1 MSFDE
6 LADRLVV
13 AGRAAFREARERN
26 RGETFYSFALFSD
39 VFAAYILP
47 TCGTEEGLLRVAES
61 YLAEFGGTVEEQ
73 AATLR
78 WSPADS
84 PYHML
89 GEEHFEGV
97 LELLNRRGDPWQRLD
112 DPDRDAFD
120 AEVGGRFEACFR
132 ALARLDEEG
141 LFGRGAERE
150 RVVVNILQGD
160 QSEESILDNARRL
173 NPPEALVRL
182 ERDMGEWAP
191 G

>member
-6 LADRLVV
+6 LADRLVT
-13 AGRAAFREARERN
+13 AGRAAFLEARERN
-26 RGETFYSFALFSD
+26 RGETFYSFALYSD

-47 TCGTEEGLLRVAES
+47 TCGTEEGLLRVAER
-61 YLAEFGGTVEEQ
+61 YVAEFGGTVEEQ
-73 AATLR
+73 AAGLR

-97 LELLNRRGDPWQRLD
+97 LELLNERGDPWQRLD
-112 DPDRDAFD
+112 DQDRDAFY
-120 AEVGGRFEACFR
+120 AEVDGRFEACFR
-132 ALARLDEEG
+132 ALGRLDEEG

-160 QSEESILDNARRL
+160 QTDDDVLGNARRL
-173 NPPEALVRL
+173 NPAAAFARL
-182 ERDMGEWAP
+182 ERDLGA
-191 G
+191 

>member
-6 LADRLVV
+6 LADRLVA

-26 RGETFYSFALFSD
+26 PGETFYSFALFSD

-47 TCGTEEGLLRVAES
+47 TCGSEEGLLRVAER
-61 YLAEFGGTVEEQ
+61 YLGEFGGTVEEQ

-78 WSPADS
+78 WSPVDS

-89 GEEHFEGV
+89 GEEHFAGV
-97 LELLNRRGDPWQRLD
+97 LELLDERGDPWQRD
-112 DPDRDAFD
+112 DGDEEGGAFD
-120 AEVGGRFEACFR
+120 AEIDGRFEACFR

-160 QSEESILDNARRL
+160 QAEEDVIGNARRL
-173 NPPEALVRL
+173 NPAAALGRL
-182 ERDMGEWAP
+182 ERDLG